1 MRERFQGQ
9 LSILGDRLSDMC
21 GMACDELR
29 LANRVFLD
37 RDLDAAAELATVEAR
52 MNAARTECE
61 ETAQKLLAL
70 QAPVAGDLRTVLAAV
85 YCADRL
91 ERMGDLAQHIAEQ
104 AARAPES
111 AVPDALSWRFS
122 EMAGLVCSMA
132 EDLGAAIEGSP
143 GEVFHS
149 LARSDQRVDALY
161 EELMTEVTDPGWP
174 HGVAPAISVALLA
187 RFYER
192 FADQVVS
199 VARRVDF
206 ALTGELPES
215 ALRDASR
222 SAGAE
227 NPLSEEAVRS

>member
-1 MRERFQGQ
+1 
-9 LSILGDRLSDMC
+9 
-21 GMACDELR
+21 
-29 LANRVFLD
+29 
-37 RDLDAAAELATVEAR
+37 
-52 MNAARTECE
+52 
-61 ETAQKLLAL
+61 
-70 QAPVAGDLRTVLAAV
+70 
-85 YCADRL
+85 
-91 ERMGDLAQHIAEQ
+91 MGDLAQHIAEQ
-104 AARAPES
+104 AARAPKF
-111 AVPDALSWRFS
+111 AVPEVLSGRFS

-143 GEVFHS
+143 AEVFHS

-161 EELMTEVTDPGWP
+161 EELMTEVTDPAWT

-215 ALRDASR
+215 ALRDASTPVGG
-222 SAGAE
+222 SA
-227 NPLSEEAVRS
+227 LR

>member
-1 MRERFQGQ
+1 MRERFQGE
-9 LSILGDRLSDMC
+9 LSVLGDLLSSMC
-21 GMACDELR
+21 GMACEELR

-37 RDLDAAAELATVEAR
+37 RDGAAVILLAGVETKL
-52 MNAARTECE
+52 NAARTECE

-91 ERMGDLAQHIAEQ
+91 ERMGDLAQHIADQ
-104 AARAPES
+104 AAREPEF
-111 AVPDALSWRFS
+111 AVPGALTGRFR

-132 EDLGAAIEGSP
+132 EDLATGIEGP
-143 GEVFHS
+143 TAEVFHS
-149 LARSDQRVDALY
+149 LARTDQRVDALY
-161 EELMTEVTDPGWP
+161 EELMTLVTGPEWTD
-174 HGVAPAISVALLA
+174 GVAPAISVALLA

-206 ALTGELPES
+206 TLTGQLPGS
-215 ALRDASR
+215 SVRDSSDGPVPA
-222 SAGAE
+222 
-227 NPLSEEAVRS
+227 P

>member
-1 MRERFQGQ
+1 MRERFHGE
-9 LSILGDRLSDMC
+9 LGVLGDLLSTMC
-21 GMACDELR
+21 GMACEELR

-37 RDLDAAAELATVEAR
+37 RDVEAAVELATVEAKL
-52 MNAARTECE
+52 NAARTECE

-85 YCADRL
+85 FCADRL

-104 AARAPES
+104 AAREPEF
-111 AVPDALSWRFS
+111 AVPAALAGRFG

-132 EDLGAAIEGSP
+132 EDLGAAIEGP
-143 GEVFHS
+143 TAEVFHS
-149 LARSDQRVDALY
+149 LARTDERVDALY
-161 EELMTEVTDPGWP
+161 EELMTLVTGPEWAD
-174 HGVAPAISVALLA
+174 GVGPAISVALLA

-206 ALTGELPES
+206 TLTGELPES
-215 ALRDASR
+215 SVRDAPV
-222 SAGAE
+222 E
-227 NPLSEEAVRS
+227 L